1 MSTDKARA
9 LADRC
14 DGALSLDNYEDE
26 IAATLRAQAD
36 ELDRLRAL
44 VRCGCGDEFSPHDP
58 GTCGNCKAGEVAS
71 LHVEIERLQADRG
84 SQPAAADQPSLYAY
98 SIDGGE
104 TYHGAHSSRG
114 DAICAAHDELASDTE
129 PGVICEVRTSR
140 LVCGAVL
147 LRKPVT
153 LRALA
158 ESLAVQAEECLY
170 DDVGGDDRLIRD
182 LTQDE
187 LTAVGQAMVAALEAT
202 GAITGMGLADDETH
216 EVEVL

>member
-14 DGALSLDNYEDE
+14 DGALSLDNYEEE

-36 ELDRLRAL
+36 ELDRLRA
-44 VRCGCGDEFSPHDP
+44 
-58 GTCGNCKAGEVAS
+58 

-202 GAITGMGLADDETH
+202 GAITGMGLADEETH

>member
-14 DGALSLDNYEDE
+14 DGALSLDNYEEE

-36 ELDRLRAL
+36 ELDRLRA
-44 VRCGCGDEFSPHDP
+44 
-58 GTCGNCKAGEVAS
+58 

>member
-36 ELDRLRAL
+36 ELDRLRA
-44 VRCGCGDEFSPHDP
+44 
-58 GTCGNCKAGEVAS
+58 